1 MSDIKFFIF
10 FLLSSIIF
18 SKNLRKTNILNNKR
32 NLAAS
37 SNLLLEFPKCST
49 NDDCSNNGECQN
61 GMCKCKKKYVTYIDL
76 KKINKK
82 YEETSEDIDGMLSSS
97 VKMCNYKRKDQLTAL
112 MLSIFIG
119 FGSEHF
125 YMGNNDVGAGKFV
138 FYIFCYFLNIGL
150 FLFYMLF
157 KNKRDLLKFIGLFE
171 GIYMGMGF
179 MFMFL
184 WNLRDWIKIGLNHL
198 EDSKGYHLYPW

>member
-1 MSDIKFFIF
+1 MSLIKTIIS
-10 FLLSSIIF
+10 FLLIIESIT
-18 SKNLRKTNILNNKR
+18 KNLRKESKLKNRKLATSSNILINFPTCT
-32 NLAAS
+32 
-37 SNLLLEFPKCST
+37 SNS
-49 NDDCSNNGECQN
+49 DCSENGECFN
-61 GMCKCKKKYVTYIDL
+61 GRCKCKSRYITHVDL
-76 KKINKK
+76 EEINK
-82 YEETSEDIDGMLSSS
+82 ENLSSNS
-97 VKMCNYKRKDQLTAL
+97 NIEQTLSKTKMCNYKMKDQLTAL